1 MQSQVLPTSFK
12 CMQLNNV
19 LSVVTGTYLGAGG
32 SVRARG
38 DHEGGGEGWLV
49 AGREMAILC
58 ACFLATLSSLST
70 LRLPSV
76 LVRQRIIL
84 K

>member
-1 MQSQVLPTSFK
+1 MQSQYYQQVFK

-38 DHEGGGEGWLV
+38 DHEGGGGGGLT
-49 AGREMAILC
+49 GREMAILC
-58 ACFLATLSSLST
+58 ACFF
-70 LRLPSV
+70 RDIVIP
-76 LVRQRIIL
+76 
-84 K
+84 

>member
-1 MQSQVLPTSFK
+1 MRNTRGKCKAKYYQQVFK

-38 DHEGGGEGWLV
+38 GHEGGGGGGRLV
-49 AGREMAILC
+49 TGREMAILC
-58 ACFLATLSSLST
+58 ACFFSDIVI
-70 LRLPSV
+70 P
-76 LVRQRIIL
+76 
-84 K
+84 

>member
-1 MQSQVLPTSFK
+1 MQNTRGKCKAKYYQQVFK

-38 DHEGGGEGWLV
+38 DHKGGGGV
-49 AGREMAILC
+49 GDG
-58 ACFLATLSSLST
+58 T
-70 LRLPSV
+70 
-76 LVRQRIIL
+76 
-84 K
+84 

>member
-1 MQSQVLPTSFK
+1 MRNTRGKCKAKYYQQVFK

-38 DHEGGGEGWLV
+38 DHGGIIGD
-49 AGREMAILC
+49 GREMAILC
-58 ACFLATLSSLST
+58 ACFFSDIVI
-70 LRLPSV
+70 P
-76 LVRQRIIL
+76 
-84 K
+84 